1 MQTALNHMTVPKL
14 GYVPFLDLAAKLGC
28 VGVEV
33 RNDIRRALFDD
44 IDPTEAGRIARD
56 KGLRLVGLSQVYPF
70 NDWTPEREDAV
81 KALIATAKASGAET
95 ISLIPATTALHLAIA
110 NGVRISGSRSRC
122 AAATARRRDS
132 GARRT
137 FGIPALI
144 VAFENGVGRVDHLDQ
159 RAGPFQDC
167 PRYVPSHFG
176 RWWPDLS
183 ADDRHCAYLGR
194 G

>member
-95 ISLIPATTALHLAIA
+95 ISLIPRNDGTAFGNGERRA
-110 NGVRISGSRSRC
+110 NLRVALKGALPLLQDAEIVNLWASSAHRCVRKRSWSSRSPRSAGRTISRLSTIRSITLWPM
-122 AAATARRRDS
+122 AARSIRR
-132 GARRT
+132 
-137 FGIPALI
+137 
-144 VAFENGVGRVDHLDQ
+144 
-159 RAGPFQDC
+159 
-167 PRYVPSHFG
+167 
-176 RWWPDLS
+176 
-183 ADDRHCAYLGR
+183 
-194 G
+194 